1 MKKNMLLLSAISAAL
16 CCTAQANA
24 AVGQL
29 LWEDNFDTLNSDIW
43 TIDTGDGCDQGLCGW
58 GNQELQWYSENNT
71 YIETVPGETGNN
83 ALVLEAKSEN
93 SNGYAFTSGKVQ
105 TSNKIAV
112 QYGMIEVRVMIP
124 DVGVGLWPAAW
135 MLGTSAQ
142 SWPAKGEIDMMEMG
156 HSEQAREDAGFPGAE
171 INNYVGSNLI
181 FYTDAACNDA
191 NPTCAASVAWK
202 NDNAHV
208 SDTPLTNRF
217 VTYRTYWTD
226 SQIRFTVED
235 NGVEIDLYDAP
246 FSIGEE
252 SNEFQAPFYFL
263 LNLAVGGNF
272 TDAATNSE
280 VTATTPAKMYVDY
293 VRVYEL
299 DGQGQVLIGD
309 QTVPENGPFGI
320 FTDETDTYSKLV
332 AGQDTDVYV
341 WNTNSIETGT
351 TPAYEG
357 DNVIAWSYTSANEW
371 FGGGIHTRQLRDL
384 SNFSENGKLSFK
396 IKIPADV
403 SFRVGIEDS
412 YTNQNWVE
420 FPANETAYGL
430 VRNGEWATATIPV
443 DDIRG
448 KLIALQSIKGLFYIA
463 SVDGQLPTAPFE
475 MAIDDIVWT
484 GADNSAVTDSDN
496 DGVDDTFDL
505 CANTESGTNVDENG
519 CAVVD
524 SGETDNTDGTTDD
537 STDTGNTDG
546 TTDDSTDTGNTDGT
560 TDDSTD
566 TGNTDGTTD
575 DSTDAGNTD
584 DSTDNQTSETYGL
597 TASSNSVEFFVNVIA
612 WADVHYILND
622 GGQQNFRMINNGE
635 NNTKV
640 LSDLVSGDVVQYS
653 FTYFDDDGRAK
664 NSEWKTYTF

>member
-1 MKKNMLLLSAISAAL
+1 MKRNILLLGTISAAL
-16 CCTAQANA
+16 CCTTQANA

-58 GNQELQWYSENNT
+58 GNQELQWYSEDNT
-71 YIETVPGETGNN
+71 YIETVPGEAGNN
-83 ALVLEAKSEN
+83 ALVLEAKSES
-93 SNGYAFTSGKVQ
+93 SNGYTFTSGKVQ
-105 TSNKIAV
+105 TSDKIAV
-112 QYGMIEVRVMIP
+112 QYGMIEVRMMIP

-156 HSEQAREDAGFPGAE
+156 HSAQSRADAGFPDAD
-171 INNYVGSNLI
+171 INHYVGSNLI
-181 FYTDAACNDA
+181 FYTEAACNDA
-191 NPTCAASVAWK
+191 NPTCAASLAWQ

-246 FSIGEE
+246 FTIGEE
-252 SNEFQAPFYFL
+252 SNEFQAPFYLL
-263 LNLAVGGNF
+263 LNLAVGGHF

-280 VTATTPAKMYVDY
+280 VTATTPAKMYIDY

-299 DGQGQVLIGD
+299 DGQGEVLIGN

-320 FTDETDTYSKLV
+320 FTDETYTYNKLI
-332 AGQDTDVYV
+332 AGQDTDIYV

-351 TPAYEG
+351 TQAYEG
-357 DNVIAWSYTSANEW
+357 DNVIAWNYTSENEW
-371 FGGGIHTRQLRDL
+371 FGGGINTRQLRDL
-384 SNFSENGKLSFK
+384 SNFNENGELTFK
-396 IKIPADV
+396 IKIPADI
-403 SFRVGIEDS
+403 SFKIGIEDS

-420 FPANETAYGL
+420 FPANETTYGL
-430 VRNGEWATATIPV
+430 VRNGDWATATIPV
-443 DDIRG
+443 SDIRG
-448 KLIALQSIKGLFYIA
+448 DLVALQSLKGLFYIA
-463 SVDGQLPTAPFE
+463 SVDGQLPTGTFE

-496 DGVDDTFDL
+496 DGVDDTLDL
-505 CANTESGTNVDENG
+505 CTDTQSDVEVDNTGCVINDSEETNN
-519 CAVVD
+519 
-524 SGETDNTDGTTDD
+524 TDTNNTDGTTDD
-537 STDTGNTDG
+537 STDNEIVD
-546 TTDDSTDTGNTDGT
+546 
-560 TDDSTD
+560 
-566 TGNTDGTTD
+566 
-575 DSTDAGNTD
+575 
-584 DSTDNQTSETYGL
+584 TYGL
-597 TASSNSVEFFVNVIA
+597 TVSPTSSIEFFVNVTA

-622 GGQQNFRMINNGE
+622 AGQQNFRMTNNGV

-640 LSDLVSGDVVQYS
+640 LSNLVSGDVIQYS
-653 FTYFDDDGRAK
+653 FTYLDNDGRSK
-664 NSEWKTYTF
+664 SSEWKTYTL